1 MVNWGGELRFIR
13 NFRFRNMATIIMG
26 HSDKLTHLRLIK
38 QLLGYAITLRSG
50 DVKNYNSF

>member
-13 NFRFRNMATIIMG
+13 NFRFHNMATIIMG